1 LTAVCQVAL
10 LKNETGRRPNNTQ
23 DFMEDI
29 QMHDDCLLELYQ
41 YLMPD
46 ARGVFDALAPLGSST
61 MEGLM
66 LAGQL
71 TTQQVRKGVWG
82 LASTGLIVY
91 NPGRPVQ
98 LSKNGTRLATLL
110 AEKQAG

>member
-1 LTAVCQVAL
+1 
-10 LKNETGRRPNNTQ
+10 
-23 DFMEDI
+23 MEDV

-46 ARGVFDALAPLGSST
+46 AKGVFDTLAPLGAST

-82 LASTGLIVY
+82 LCLDRLDCLQPGSAGSTF
-91 NPGRPVQ
+91 
-98 LSKNGTRLATLL
+98 
-110 AEKQAG
+110 EKWCPAGYAIG

>member
-1 LTAVCQVAL
+1 
-10 LKNETGRRPNNTQ
+10 
-23 DFMEDI
+23 
-29 QMHDDCLLELYQ
+29 MHDDCLLELYQ

-46 ARGVFDALAPLGSST
+46 AKGVFDALAPLGSST

-91 NPGRPVQ
+91 SPGRPVEM
-98 LSKNGTRLATLL
+98 STNGTRLAELL
-110 AEKQAG
+110 TKKKVAL

>member
-1 LTAVCQVAL
+1 
-10 LKNETGRRPNNTQ
+10 
-23 DFMEDI
+23 MEDI

-46 ARGVFDALAPLGSST
+46 AKGVFDALAPLGSST

-91 NPGRPVQ
+91 SPGRPVEM
-98 LSKNGTRLATLL
+98 STNGRRLAELL
-110 AEKQAG
+110 AKKKVAL

>member
-1 LTAVCQVAL
+1 
-10 LKNETGRRPNNTQ
+10 
-23 DFMEDI
+23 
-29 QMHDDCLLELYQ
+29 MHDDCLLELYQ

-46 ARGVFDALAPLGSST
+46 AKGVFDALAPLGSST

-91 NPGRPVQ
+91 SPGRPVEM
-98 LSKNGTRLATLL
+98 STNGTRLAELL
-110 AEKQAG
+110 TQKKVSL